1 MHIGNV
7 APDLTRLICSRLA
20 FFIGRDLVMGQ
31 GDAWSFPMAEKW
43 HDLAAQAFSEIEG
56 GSAEIAVG
64 LCEQVLF
71 QVSEQYGESS
81 REAFR
86 WRGWKG
92 KALVAARRFV
102 EAEELFGKL
111 LEDQW
116 VTLGPDDEETLSTR
130 GNLADAIARAGRPI
144 EAISALQLLLA
155 DRIRLFG
162 PDAKVVLTTIGKI
175 AHTYHIAGNNAES
188 VRLYEELLSR
198 QSDLLGS
205 DHSDV
210 FVTENNLIIVKSKAN
225 SDDSLSQLE
234 LFVNDCM
241 HELGPEDL
249 FLLTQQHHLAS
260 AYYEVDRFE
269 DALSLLELVVEI
281 RTRVLGPLDQRT
293 IISMDLRALCKLALG
308 DFDSAVMELRGS
320 LELWRA
326 IGMENDQIALQTQ
339 ANLVDAL
346 LSVYAEDMSDRED
359 FTDELSRRIAQIVEG
374 LAKSEPDHQLKVW
387 LTEVE
392 DVYPELFPAG

>member
-1 MHIGNV
+1 MS
-7 APDLTRLICSRLA
+7 D
-20 FFIGRDLVMGQ
+20 Q
-31 GDAWSFPMAEKW
+31 W
-43 HDLAAQAFSEIEG
+43 HDLAAQAFREIEE

-64 LCEQVLF
+64 LCEQVIF
-71 QVSEQYGESS
+71 QVTEQYGENS

-92 KALVAARRFV
+92 KALVAARRFL

-111 LEDQW
+111 LVDRW
-116 VTLGPDDEETLSTR
+116 ATLGPDDDETLSTR

-144 EAISALQLLLA
+144 EAIAALQLLLA

-162 PDAKVVLTTIGKI
+162 PDAQVVLVTIGKI
-175 AHTYHIAGNNAES
+175 AHSYHIAGNNPES

-198 QSDLLGS
+198 QIDLLGS
-205 DHSDV
+205 DHPDV
-210 FVTENNLIIVKSKAN
+210 FVTENNLMIIKSN
-225 SDDSLSQLE
+225 DLGEDSLFRLE
-234 LFVNDCM
+234 LFVDDCKN
-241 HELGPEDL
+241 ELGPEDP
-249 FLLTQQHHLAS
+249 FVLTKQHHLAS

-269 DALSLLELVVEI
+269 DALSLLEVVIEV

-293 IISMDLRALCKLALG
+293 IISMDLRARCKLALG